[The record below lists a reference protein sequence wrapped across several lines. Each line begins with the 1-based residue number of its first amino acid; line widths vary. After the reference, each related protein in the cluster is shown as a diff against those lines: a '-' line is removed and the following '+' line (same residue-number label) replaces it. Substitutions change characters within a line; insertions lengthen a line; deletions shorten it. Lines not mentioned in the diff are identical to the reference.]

1 MGEKVVTGL
10 LCFFS
15 VICYGIAMTI
25 PPPFV
30 QTPLGAAFWPKI
42 ILGIIFVASAV
53 HLAKLFFRK
62 AEVETQLAEEAK
74 EARKREEEE
83 TGESEDPSLF
93 FFGILLSLIY
103 IISLKWIGFTVAT
116 PIFSAVFLYGTG
128 YRKKIM
134 LVIVSI
140 CTAGIF
146 LFLFVKLTFIP
157 LPRGYGIFRSISY
170 LIY

>member
-1 MGEKVVTGL
+1 MGEKIITGL

-30 QTPLGAAFWPKI
+30 QTPVGAAFWPKL
-42 ILGIIFVASAV
+42 ILGIVFGASAI
-53 HLAKLFFRK
+53 HLVKLFFRK
-62 AEVETQLAEEAK
+62 ADVETQLVEESEK
-74 EARKREEEE
+74 ARKREEEE
-83 TGESEDPSLF
+83 TGEREVPSLF
-93 FFGILLSLIY
+93 FFGTLLSLIY
-103 IISLKWIGFTVAT
+103 ITCLKWIGFTVAT
-116 PIFSAVFLYGTG
+116 PIFTAAFLYGTG
-128 YRKKIM
+128 YRNKLM
-134 LVIVSI
+134 LVLVSI

-170 LIY
+170 LVY